1 MSWQDYVKQ
10 LTDQGLNGAAIL
22 GNSDGGVWSI
32 SNTLTLKA
40 GEGRALADLFKNPSN
55 VFVSGITINGEK
67 YMGIKGD
74 QQSIYG
80 KKGQGGIVTAKTN
93 QGIVV
98 GRYNETVQPGN
109 AALYV
114 EKLADY
120 IRDNG
125 Y

>member
-22 GNSDGGVWSI
+22 GNDGGVWSI
-32 SNTLTLKA
+32 SDTLTLKA
-40 GEGRALADLFKNPSN
+40 GEGQALANLYKSPSDA
-55 VFVSGITINGEK
+55 FAKGITIAGEK
-67 YMGIKGD
+67 YLVIKAD
-74 QQSIYG
+74 PQSIYG